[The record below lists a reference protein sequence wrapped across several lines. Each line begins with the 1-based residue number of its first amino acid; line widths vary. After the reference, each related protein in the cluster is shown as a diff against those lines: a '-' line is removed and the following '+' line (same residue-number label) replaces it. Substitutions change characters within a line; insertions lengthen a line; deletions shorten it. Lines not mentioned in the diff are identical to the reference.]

1 MAVLPFFLAAWQW
14 QRAQEKSELLRSL
27 TSAIGVPPVSLIYRE
42 ARPQPE
48 FSRVAL
54 PGAQPAGPAL
64 LLENSYLGEVKGR
77 RMLQPWRLEDGAMA
91 LLDLGWL
98 ADGVT
103 PPAVDPKTL
112 TLRGHWMPLPR
123 HFVLP
128 GAVAGVE
135 GRVDAIDMAAL
146 RQRYPGHWHQGVVV
160 LEHSPDPLR
169 HWPVL
174 PEFMPERHYAYA
186 AQWLLLGLLLLLS
199 LHSLRRR
206 SHEPRR

>member
-14 QRAQEKSELLRSL
+14 QRAQEKAELLRSL

-135 GRVDAIDMAAL
+135 GRVDAIDMAVL